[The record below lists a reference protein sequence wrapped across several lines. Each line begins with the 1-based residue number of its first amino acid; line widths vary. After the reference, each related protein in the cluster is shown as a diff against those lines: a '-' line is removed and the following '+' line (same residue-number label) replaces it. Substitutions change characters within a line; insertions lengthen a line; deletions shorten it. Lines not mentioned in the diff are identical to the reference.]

1 MAIDEGKLSP
11 WERWELASFED
22 GSTGGR
28 AAPKPVEPEAP
39 PPPKP
44 PSAEEIEAIRQQARE
59 EAFAAGREEGLK
71 KGYDEGYQQGQA
83 QARDEAGR
91 LAAAANAL
99 EAALAGMEQE
109 VAEEILGL
117 SVELARQV
125 LRRELTAQPD
135 ALIDVVRQALAQM
148 PHQHAA
154 IYLHPDD
161 ASLARSYLGDQ
172 LAHAGHRIHE
182 DARLAR
188 GDCIIEAGGTQLD
201 ATVATRWQRVIESLG
216 LQAAWT
222 PADHE

>member
-11 WERWELASFED
+11 WERWELASFD
-22 GSTGGR
+22 GGNEGGR
-28 AAPKPVEPEAP
+28 VVSKPVEPEAP

-44 PSAEEIEAIRQQARE
+44 PSAEEIEAIRRQARE

-83 QARDEAGR
+83 KAREEAGH
-91 LAAAANAL
+91 LAATAKAL
-99 EAALAGMEQE
+99 ESALTGMEQE
-109 VAEEILGL
+109 VAEDILGL

-125 LRRELTAQPD
+125 LRHELTIQPD
-135 ALIDVVRQALAQM
+135 ALLDVVRQALAQM

-182 DARLAR
+182 DARLSR

-216 LQAAWT
+216 LQDAWT

>member
-1 MAIDEGKLSP
+1 MAIDEGKLSA
-11 WERWELASFED
+11 WERWELASFEE
-22 GSTGGR
+22 GGEGGR
-28 AAPKPVEPEAP
+28 LTPKPVEPAAP
-39 PPPKP
+39 PPPAP
-44 PSAEEIEAIRQQARE
+44 PSAEEIETIKRLARE

-71 KGYDEGYQQGQA
+71 RGYDEGYQQGQA
-83 QARDEAGR
+83 EAQEEARR
-91 LAAAANAL
+91 LATVTQAL
-99 EAALAGMEQE
+99 ETALTEMEQE

-125 LRRELTAQPD
+125 LRHELTAQPD
-135 ALIDVVRQALAQM
+135 ALLDVVRQALAQM

-182 DARLAR
+182 DARLSR
-188 GDCIIEAGGTQLD
+188 GDCLIESGGSQVD

-216 LQAAWT
+216 LQAAWKSG
-222 PADHE
+222 DHE